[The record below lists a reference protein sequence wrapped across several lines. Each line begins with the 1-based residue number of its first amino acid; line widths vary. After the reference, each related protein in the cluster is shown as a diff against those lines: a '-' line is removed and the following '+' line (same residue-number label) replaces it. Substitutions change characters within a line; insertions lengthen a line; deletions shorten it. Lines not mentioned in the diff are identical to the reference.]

1 MNQIKP
7 FSSVY
12 SSQFAEL
19 LTKLN
24 ISLVIS
30 TYQAGKLIT
39 ISPYDSDKLIQLPR
53 TFNNAMGIA
62 IKSDMIAVATKYSV
76 EVLKNDSQLA
86 AFYPKKPKTYDNI
99 YIPQASYHTGPLSLH
114 DIAFVKNKLVAVNTA
129 FSALSYIDHNHSFTP
144 FWNAP
149 FITELQPEDRCH
161 LNGLAI
167 ENDEIK
173 YLTALGKSNIKNGWR
188 RNKIN
193 GGILIE
199 YPSGEII
206 LDGLSMPHSPRIYN
220 GELYIL
226 NSAQGEL
233 IVVDVKNRS
242 YKVVL
247 KLGGFLRGMD
257 RIGDYLFIASS
268 KLRHNNSVFKDLDI
282 AKTSFSGIIAIY
294 LPYKTVVG
302 KFEYQMSVDEIYDL
316 KILHNTLRPNII
328 TTNEVRGKAIS
339 SPSYS
344 SWITE
349 KKKNPL

>member
-257 RIGDYLFIASS
+257 RIGDYLFIA
-268 KLRHNNSVFKDLDI
+268 K
-282 AKTSFSGIIAIY
+282 
-294 LPYKTVVG
+294 
-302 KFEYQMSVDEIYDL
+302 
-316 KILHNTLRPNII
+316 
-328 TTNEVRGKAIS
+328 
-339 SPSYS
+339 
-344 SWITE
+344 
-349 KKKNPL
+349 